1 MDLLLTIAQ
10 VVARTG
16 LSADTLRY
24 YERIGLLAPVA
35 RATGGQRRYRAADLD
50 WLAFVQRLRATGM
63 PIRDM
68 LHFAAL
74 RSQGDATAAARRELL
89 QAHLAGVQ
97 AHIRMLQQ
105 SAQALQ
111 AKIAHYDTLVDAQ
124 AGAPASGGVATSAP
138 LTGDS
143 HAKDTHRRSRRTR

>member
-1 MDLLLTIAQ
+1 MDSLLTIAQ

-35 RATGGQRRYRAADLD
+35 RAAGGQRRYRAADLD

-97 AHIRMLQQ
+97 AHIRDLQQ
-105 SAQALQ
+105 AARALQ
-111 AKIAHYDTLVDAQ
+111 TKIAHYDTLCQ
-124 AGAPASGGVATSAP
+124 PPLEGAP
-138 LTGDS
+138 
-143 HAKDTHRRSRRTR
+143 HAERERPRRAR